1 MPQNSLEIEGR
12 LCLASLATG
21 DIAARPNPSL
31 TRRSEPAI
39 RARKT
44 SQRTYPP
51 PMLQINDLTFR
62 IDGRA
67 LFEGA
72 SAQIADG
79 WKVGLVGRNGT
90 GKSTLLRIIREE
102 LNKGEAGDGSV
113 RINRGAKMGY
123 VLQEVPANDLTL
135 LDVVLEADAERAGL
149 MREADTCEDPDR
161 IGEIHE
167 RLADIDAWS
176 GEARAAEILVGLG
189 FTQNDLS
196 RACKEFSGGWR
207 MRAALGGVLFA
218 QPDLLMLDEPTNYLD
233 LEGAAWLETYLRKY
247 PHTVVI
253 VSHDRDL
260 LNRSVTHILAL
271 ENTKLV
277 LQAGGYDTYL
287 QRRAERTQHLAAQKE
302 KQDVQRA
309 HMQSFIDRFK
319 AKASKAVQ
327 AQSRMKM
334 LEKMTVITV
343 PLAERTIPFKFYEV
357 EELASPILELDK
369 VDMGYAPGK
378 PVLDRVSLRLD
389 FDDRIAIVG
398 ANGQGKTTL
407 VKSIA
412 QKLPLLQGV
421 RRASKNLRIGYFS
434 QDQLDELRAGES
446 VLDHVRDLIPNATQA
461 GVRALA
467 AQFGFGA
474 EKCETKVDK
483 LSGGEKVRLL
493 MGLTTYK
500 KPHILILDEPTSH
513 LDIDSREALI
523 YALNEFNG
531 ALLIITHDTYLA
543 EATADRLW
551 LVNNGKANPYE
562 GDLADYKALVLAADR
577 PEENKQHAI
586 ARAELAA
593 AAAKEE
599 ERSAKAEKP
608 KSAPKMSFKQKHR
621 IEQAEKDVEKAR
633 AALELLD
640 RDLGDPDT
648 FTHKADAEAKLKG
661 RAKLQAQ
668 LDAAEAEWLEALE
681 AAES

>member
-1 MPQNSLEIEGR
+1 MLHINDLSFRIEGR
-12 LCLASLATG
+12 
-21 DIAARPNPSL
+21 P
-31 TRRSEPAI
+31 
-39 RARKT
+39 
-44 SQRTYPP
+44 
-51 PMLQINDLTFR
+51 
-62 IDGRA
+62 

-72 SAQIADG
+72 SAQISDG

-102 LNKGEAGDGSV
+102 IAKGGDGTI
-113 RINRGAKMGY
+113 RISRGSRLGFVA
-123 VLQEVPANDLTL
+123 QEVAATDESL
-135 LDVVLEADAERAGL
+135 LDVVLKADEERHALMHEAN
-149 MREADTCEDPDR
+149 TTEDPMR
-161 IGEIHE
+161 IGEIHA

-176 GEARAAEILVGLG
+176 AEARASEILVGLG
-189 FTQNDLS
+189 FTQSDLS
-196 RACKEFSGGWR
+196 RATREFSGGWR

-218 QPDLLMLDEPTNYLD
+218 RPDLLLLDEPTNYLD
-233 LEGAAWLETYLRKY
+233 LEGAAWLEVYLRKY
-247 PHTVVI
+247 PHTVIVVI
-253 VSHDRDL
+253 HDRDL
-260 LNRSVTHILAL
+260 LNRSVTHILAV

-277 LQAGGYDTYL
+277 VQAGGYDTYL
-287 QRRAERTQHLAAQKE
+287 KRRAERTAHLQAQKE

-319 AKASKAVQ
+319 AKASKARQ
-327 AQSRMKM
+327 AQSRVKM
-334 LEKMTVITV
+334 LEKMTEITV
-343 PLAERTIPFKFYEV
+343 PLAERTIPFKFYEA

-369 VDMGYAPGK
+369 ADMGYAAGK
-378 PVLDRVSLRLD
+378 PVLSRVSLRLD

-412 QKLPLLQGV
+412 QKLPLLQGL
-421 RRASKNLRIGYFS
+421 RRASKNLRVGYFS
-434 QDQLDELRAGES
+434 QDQLDELRAGEN
-446 VLDHVRDLIPNATQA
+446 VLDHVKDLIPQA
-461 GVRALA
+461 GQAQVRALA
-467 AQFGFGA
+467 AQFGFGH

-493 MGLTTYK
+493 MGLTTYR

-531 ALLIITHDTYLA
+531 AVLIITHDTYLA

-551 LVNNGKANPYE
+551 LVKDGKAMPYD

-577 PEENKQHAI
+577 PDQDKQHAI
-586 ARAELAA
+586 ARAEIAA
-593 AAAKEE
+593 AAEKAGKPKQAAPASKATYKQKYRVE
-599 ERSAKAEKP
+599 KAE
-608 KSAPKMSFKQKHR
+608 Q
-621 IEQAEKDVEKAR
+621 EVEKAR

-648 FTHKADAEAKLKG
+648 FTHKADAEAKLKS
-661 RAKLQAQ
+661 RARLQAQ

-681 AAES
+681 AIEGAG

>member
-1 MPQNSLEIEGR
+1 
-12 LCLASLATG
+12 
-21 DIAARPNPSL
+21 
-31 TRRSEPAI
+31 
-39 RARKT
+39 
-44 SQRTYPP
+44 
-51 PMLQINDLTFR
+51 MLQINDLTFR
-62 IDGRA
+62 IDGRP

-72 SAQIADG
+72 AAQIADG

-102 LNKGEAGDGSV
+102 LAKGDGGDGSI
-113 RINRGAKMGY
+113 RISRGAKMGF
-123 VLQEVPANDLTL
+123 VAQEVAANNQTL
-135 LDVVLEADAERAGL
+135 IDVVLEADTERASL
-149 MREADTCEDPDR
+149 MREAETCEDPMR
-161 IGEIHE
+161 IGDIHA

-218 QPDLLMLDEPTNYLD
+218 RPDLLMLDEPTNYLD
-233 LEGAAWLETYLRKY
+233 LEGAAWLEVYLRKY

-260 LNRSVTHILAL
+260 LNRSVTHILAV
-271 ENTKLV
+271 EQTKLV
-277 LQAGGYDTYL
+277 LSVGGYDTYL
-287 QRRAERTQHLAAQKE
+287 KRRAERTAHLTAQKE

-319 AKASKAVQ
+319 AKASKARQ
-327 AQSRMKM
+327 AQSRVKM
-334 LEKMTVITV
+334 LEKMTEITV
-343 PLAERTIPFKFYEV
+343 PLSERTTPFKFYEA

-369 VDMGYAPGK
+369 ADMGYASGK
-378 PVLDRVSLRLD
+378 PVLERVSLRLD

-412 QKLPLLQGV
+412 QKLPLLQGL
-421 RRASKNLRIGYFS
+421 RRASKNLRVGYFS
-434 QDQLDELRAGES
+434 QDQLDELRAGEN
-446 VLDHVRDLIPNATQA
+446 VLDHVKDLIPNAGQA
-461 GVRALA
+461 QVRALA
-467 AQFGFGA
+467 AQFGFGH
-474 EKCETKVDK
+474 EKVETKVDK

-551 LVNNGKANPYE
+551 LVNNGKANPYD

-577 PEENKQHAI
+577 PDQDKQHAI
-586 ARAELAA
+586 ARAEIA
-593 AAAKEE
+593 
-599 ERSAKAEKP
+599 SAEKP
-608 KSAPKMSFKQKHR
+608 KASSPSKATFKQKHR
-621 IEQAEKDVEKAR
+621 LEQAEQAVEKAR
-633 AALELLD
+633 TALELID

-661 RAKLQAQ
+661 RARLQTQ
-668 LDAAEAEWLEALE
+668 LDDAEAEWLEALE
-681 AAES
+681 AIESVR